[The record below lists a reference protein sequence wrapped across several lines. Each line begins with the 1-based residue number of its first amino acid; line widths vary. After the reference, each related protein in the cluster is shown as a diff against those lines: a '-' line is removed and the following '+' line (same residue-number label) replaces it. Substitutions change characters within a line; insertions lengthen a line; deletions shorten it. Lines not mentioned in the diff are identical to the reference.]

1 MTFKKRT
8 NNNNNKSVIVD
19 LRKNTIITEASNVKI
34 KRKKKKNERLPD
46 FSCLKKLIYEQKK
59 DNFVHLFSFND
70 PKIKEKIDKFNSILE
85 NRKKHY
91 SSETKKEDVIAK
103 TFCETSTFGYTFIDK
118 IQNLQNQDD
127 INDLI
132 QHDEEEDGDEE
143 FSDEENETDGQAN
156 ERSGIKRRN
165 EISEKYIS
173 YEKNG
178 KEKDGHYADNN
189 SICTNNDNNNDN
201 NNNNNNS
208 NNNRWSEKGI
218 FNKKCIVNMKKK
230 DKMLDQLKSTFDE
243 FKINTLTIQQ
253 KPIHVID
260 ENGKKKKKLFIFNM
274 NNNNGGKN
282 KNEKRRIQIIYDKN
296 ENTNSEIKTQN
307 KTNRNT
313 LNENSLYNIDQT
325 KEPDEN
331 IIDLVNKINDQKESY
346 LYFAVKDNNLLLNQ
360 NNDYFSIMMH
370 YLCERSINTNIQML
384 YYIIM
389 KPRNMDMLLYL
400 ILTYYKFSFTD
411 ILEQFENISIN
422 NIIESAFEEI
432 SLYDYYY
439 YFFHTLEVSH
449 EQYYMSLELFN
460 GMKMMINKYNFF
472 LNRMHRNSIFAKAKF
487 VLGMGDIQ
495 NVKDVFLTR
504 SSAIQDKGD
513 VPNEPD
519 KEAVPNEPNEEDV
532 PNEPDAEDAEDA
544 NGLSRKNGTLQ
555 YILNTK
561 MDFINYQQNNF
572 FSETHWNEIDNYNH
586 LSSLDKLVYFT
597 KDLYYKF
604 TKKNIKNK
612 LKEITC
618 EQKHYD
624 KIQIIEHC
632 KKNIPS
638 YKKNVQYMN
647 FLGVYSHSF
656 IWQIYCTQLEIFCVL
671 KFKRILS
678 INMHND
684 SRFEKL
690 KQFFCNPTG
699 QDPKKGAEDGP
710 NGAKHAKASQVE
722 YYKQNY
728 EHVYDLKRIEKEMNK
743 TLEILKNYV
752 EKNKIE
758 NIFFPI
764 SIEINNELIEKTKY
778 INGTPLNEFIYNEF
792 LSGIDLKLRVFKLK
806 CIIIKIIKIILKLLN
821 LNILITL
828 KCSRIF
834 LKEDSLILN
843 IGGPLGLLSKDA
855 LNFVLYDIDETIAIK
870 TYSKNIFYY
879 IPPEIKANLKKC
891 NPQFGSNHN
900 NGGSGGG
907 SDGGSDASKGPA
919 GDNLLANSQ
928 TNTDG
933 NYCNAFYFQDKIK
946 LQKAYSYMIGRIFE
960 ETLIDTFT
968 GDKFD
973 YLNFDEEIKDFLMC
987 CLEENVE
994 NREPI
999 EKLLTH
1005 KCFSDCFDLYIN
1017 IYDDNINSYKN
1028 DKEKAIRLKDLNYI
1042 NHFDYNI
1049 FTIPSDHS
1057 SADFSFS
1064 DSRQLNTSSQCT
1076 VSNS

>member
-1 MTFKKRT
+1 MALKKRT

-19 LRKNTIITEASNVKI
+19 LRKNTIITETSNTKI

-46 FSCLKKLIYEQKK
+46 FSCLQKLIYEQKK

-85 NRKKHY
+85 NRKEHY

-103 TFCETSTFGYTFIDK
+103 NFCETSTFGYTFIDK
-118 IQNLQNQDD
+118 IQNLPNQDD

-143 FSDEENETDGQAN
+143 YSDEGNETEGQGN
-156 ERSGIKRRN
+156 ERPAIKRRTD
-165 EISEKYIS
+165 ISDKYIS
-173 YEKNG
+173 DEKNG
-178 KEKDGHYADNN
+178 KEKDGHYGDNN
-189 SICTNNDNNNDN
+189 STCSN
-201 NNNNNNS
+201 NNNQWNENS
-208 NNNRWSEKGI
+208 I

-230 DKMLDQLKSTFDE
+230 DKILDQLKSTFDE

-253 KPIHVID
+253 KPINVVD
-260 ENGKKKKKLFIFNM
+260 ENGKEKKKLFIFNM

-296 ENTNSEIKTQN
+296 ENTNSQGKTQN
-307 KTNRNT
+307 EANKNTTNDGP
-313 LNENSLYNIDQT
+313 LCNSEQT
-325 KEPDEN
+325 KEPEEN
-331 IIDLVNKINDQKESY
+331 IIELINKINDQKESY
-346 LYFAVKDNNLLLNQ
+346 LYFAVKDNKLLLNK

-370 YLCERSINTNIQML
+370 YLCERSIDTNIQML

-400 ILTYYKFSFTD
+400 ILTYYKFSFAD

-460 GMKMMINKYNFF
+460 GMKLMINKYNFF

-495 NVKDVFLTR
+495 NVKDVFLAR
-504 SSAIQDKGD
+504 GSAIQSQENGSCEKSQVSNKEVD
-513 VPNEPD
+513 E
-519 KEAVPNEPNEEDV
+519 KEAEKGAEKEKEEEEDDD
-532 PNEPDAEDAEDA
+532 P
-544 NGLSRKNGTLQ
+544 NGLNRKNGTLQ

-624 KIQIIEHC
+624 KVQIIEHC
-632 KKNIPS
+632 KKNIPA

-671 KFKRILS
+671 KFKRIHS
-678 INMHND
+678 INT
-684 SRFEKL
+684 SSGSQLEKL
-690 KQFFCNPTG
+690 KEFFCESIEQHT
-699 QDPKKGAEDGP
+699 KKETKLVTI
-710 NGAKHAKASQVE
+710 NLNE
-722 YYKQNY
+722 MQNY
-728 EHVYDLKRIEKEMNK
+728 KNDCRHIYNLKGIEKEMNT
-743 TLEILKNYV
+743 TLEVLKNYV

-764 SIEINNELIEKTKY
+764 SIEIDNELVEKTKY

-806 CIIIKIIKIILKLLN
+806 CIMIKIIKMILKLLD

-843 IGGPLGLLSKDA
+843 IGGPLGLLSKEA
-855 LNFVLYDIDETIAIK
+855 LNFVLYNIDETIAIK

-879 IPPEIKANLKKC
+879 IPPEVKANLK
-891 NPQFGSNHN
+891 QFN
-900 NGGSGGG
+900 SGLTAHANIE
-907 SDGGSDASKGPA
+907 SI
-919 GDNLLANSQ
+919 GDNISNNFQ
-928 TNTDG
+928 PNINT
-933 NYCNAFYFQDKIK
+933 NYCNAFYFQDQVK
-946 LQKAYSYMIGRIFE
+946 LQKAYSYMVGKIFE

-987 CLEENVE
+987 CLEKNVE
-994 NREPI
+994 NREPL
-999 EKLLTH
+999 EKLLNH

-1042 NHFDYNI
+1042 NNFDYNI

-1064 DSRQLNTSSQCT
+1064 DSRQLNTSSQYT

>member
-1 MTFKKRT
+1 MALKKRT

-19 LRKNTIITEASNVKI
+19 LRKNTILTETSNTKI

-46 FSCLKKLIYEQKK
+46 FSCLQKLIYEQKK

-85 NRKKHY
+85 NRKEHY

-103 TFCETSTFGYTFIDK
+103 NFCETSTFGYTFIDK
-118 IQNLQNQDD
+118 IQNLPNQDD

-132 QHDEEEDGDEE
+132 QHDEEEDGDEDY
-143 FSDEENETDGQAN
+143 SDEGNETEGQGN
-156 ERSGIKRRN
+156 ERGGIKRRN
-165 EISEKYIS
+165 DISDKYIS
-173 YEKNG
+173 DEKNG
-178 KEKDGHYADNN
+178 KEKDGHYGDNN
-189 SICTNNDNNNDN
+189 STYSN
-201 NNNNNNS
+201 NNNNQWNENN
-208 NNNRWSEKGI
+208 I
-218 FNKKCIVNMKKK
+218 FNKQCIVNMKKK
-230 DKMLDQLKSTFDE
+230 DKILDQLKSTFDE

-253 KPIHVID
+253 KPISVID
-260 ENGKKKKKLFIFNM
+260 ENGKEKKKLFIFNM

-296 ENTNSEIKTQN
+296 ENTNLQGKTQN
-307 KTNRNT
+307 ETNKNT
-313 LNENSLYNIDQT
+313 TVDNPLCNNEQT
-325 KEPDEN
+325 KEPEEN
-331 IIDLVNKINDQKESY
+331 IIELINKINDQKESY
-346 LYFAVKDNNLLLNQ
+346 LYFAVKDNKLLLNK

-370 YLCERSINTNIQML
+370 YLCERSIDTNIQML

-400 ILTYYKFSFTD
+400 ILTYYKFSFAD

-460 GMKMMINKYNFF
+460 GMKLMINKYNFF

-495 NVKDVFLTR
+495 NVKDVFLPR
-504 SSAIQDKGD
+504 SSPIQNRENGNCKKNQ
-513 VPNEPD
+513 VPNKEVD
-519 KEAVPNEPNEEDV
+519 KKEEEEDDD
-532 PNEPDAEDAEDA
+532 P
-544 NGLSRKNGTLQ
+544 NGLNRKNGTLQ

-624 KIQIIEHC
+624 KVQIIEHC
-632 KKNIPS
+632 KKNIPA

-656 IWQIYCTQLEIFCVL
+656 IWQIYCTQLEIFCAL
-671 KFKRILS
+671 KFKRIHS
-678 INMHND
+678 INTGSN
-684 SRFEKL
+684 SQLEKL
-690 KQFFCNPTG
+690 KEFFCEPSREHT
-699 QDPKKGAEDGP
+699 KKETKLVSTNLNEIENYK
-710 NGAKHAKASQVE
+710 NGCRHI
-722 YYKQNY
+722 
-728 EHVYDLKRIEKEMNK
+728 YDLKQIEKEMN
-743 TLEILKNYV
+743 TSLEVLKNYV

-764 SIEINNELIEKTKY
+764 SIEIENELVEKTKY

-806 CIIIKIIKIILKLLN
+806 CIMIKIIKMILKLLD

-843 IGGPLGLLSKDA
+843 IGGPLGLLSKEA
-855 LNFVLYDIDETIAIK
+855 LDFVLYNIDETIAIK

-879 IPPEIKANLKKC
+879 IPPEVKANLK
-891 NPQFGSNHN
+891 QFN
-900 NGGSGGG
+900 SGLTAHPNIK
-907 SDGGSDASKGPA
+907 SI
-919 GDNLLANSQ
+919 GDNISNNFQ
-928 TNTDG
+928 PNINT
-933 NYCNAFYFQDKIK
+933 NYCNAFYFQDQVK
-946 LQKAYSYMIGRIFE
+946 LQKAYSYMVGKIFE

-987 CLEENVE
+987 CLEKNVE
-994 NREPI
+994 NREPL
-999 EKLLTH
+999 EKLLNH

-1042 NHFDYNI
+1042 NNFDYNI

-1064 DSRQLNTSSQCT
+1064 DSRQLNTSSQYT

>member
-792 LSGIDLKLRVFKLK
+792 LSGIDLKLR
-806 CIIIKIIKIILKLLN
+806 
-821 LNILITL
+821 
-828 KCSRIF
+828 
-834 LKEDSLILN
+834 
-843 IGGPLGLLSKDA
+843 
-855 LNFVLYDIDETIAIK
+855 
-870 TYSKNIFYY
+870 
-879 IPPEIKANLKKC
+879 ANLKKC

>member
-34 KRKKKKNERLPD
+34 KRKKKKNEKLPD

-85 NRKKHY
+85 NRKDNY
-91 SSETKKEDVIAK
+91 SSETKKEDIIAK
-103 TFCETSTFGYTFIDK
+103 NFCETSTFGYTFIDK
-118 IQNLQNQDD
+118 IQKFPNQDD

-132 QHDEEEDGDEE
+132 QHDEEEDGNEE
-143 FSDEENETDGQAN
+143 YSDEGNETEGQGK
-156 ERSGIKRRN
+156 ERSAIKRRN
-165 EISEKYIS
+165 GISEKYIP

-189 SICTNNDNNNDN
+189 SICSN
-201 NNNNNNS
+201 
-208 NNNRWSEKGI
+208 NNNRWSEKDI

-253 KPIHVID
+253 KPIHVVD
-260 ENGKKKKKLFIFNM
+260 ENGKEKKKLFIFNM

-296 ENTNSEIKTQN
+296 ENTNSQGKTQN
-307 KTNRNT
+307 EANRNT
-313 LNENSLYNIDQT
+313 ENESSLYNIDQT

-346 LYFAVKDNNLLLNQ
+346 LYFAVKDNKLLLNQ

-400 ILTYYKFSFTD
+400 ILTYYKFSFAD

-504 SSAIQDKGD
+504 NSAIQNQSNTA
-513 VPNEPD
+513 NEKD
-519 KEAVPNEPNEEDV
+519 NE
-532 PNEPDAEDAEDA
+532 EDA

-624 KIQIIEHC
+624 KVQIIEHC
-632 KKNIPS
+632 KKNIPA

-656 IWQIYCTQLEIFCVL
+656 IWQIYCTQLEIFCAL
-671 KFKRILS
+671 KFKRIIS
-678 INMHND
+678 INMRND
-684 SRFEKL
+684 CQLEKL
-690 KQFFCNPTG
+690 KQFFCEPIE
-699 QDPKKGAEDGP
+699 QDTKKETKLV
-710 NGAKHAKASQVE
+710 NGNVSE
-722 YYKQNY
+722 MENYKKNY
-728 EHVYDLKRIEKEMNK
+728 GNVYDLKQIEKEMNK

-764 SIEINNELIEKTKY
+764 SIEIDNELIEKTKY

-821 LNILITL
+821 LNVFITL

-855 LNFVLYDIDETIAIK
+855 LNFILYNIDETIAIK

-879 IPPEIKANLKKC
+879 IPPEVKANLKKF
-891 NPQFGSNHN
+891 NSQFNDYTN
-900 NGGSGGG
+900 
-907 SDGGSDASKGPA
+907 KGPID
-919 GDNLLANSQ
+919 DNLLINFQ
-928 TNTDG
+928 INKDV
-933 NYCNAFYFQDKIK
+933 NYCNAFYFHDQIK

-973 YLNFDEEIKDFLMC
+973 YLNFDEEIKDFLMR

-994 NREPI
+994 KREPI

-1005 KCFSDCFDLYIN
+1005 KCFSECFDLYIN

-1042 NHFDYNI
+1042 NHFDCNI

-1057 SADFSFS
+1057 SGEFSFS